1 MEDTQLNRST
11 ITRTAIRQ
19 KVDDLVVKSSTIV
32 EDFRTTEDDVDLLNI
47 YIEQI
52 TEKLSRLEKLDSTI
66 EDLTPLTHLSDTIQ
80 EAEDFRSSVIEKRG
94 RIIRFVEKAK
104 HTTQPHNSS
113 MNNSGASATPFRP
126 NKVNLPKLTLAKFD
140 GDLLKW
146 QEFIDGFNSAVN
158 DDPNLDDVVK
168 FQYLRAQ
175 LNGEAYRTI
184 EGLALTASN
193 DANALQVLIKRYGQP
208 QIIISAYMRALWEL
222 SRPTEDMQ
230 SLMEFSDKLETYIRG
245 LSALGKNEDSYG
257 DLLTPIILDKLP
269 GMIRRQITR
278 DNNGANWNLQSL
290 RDALSR
296 EITAFQAGVSVY
308 PETAHLGTTSA
319 FHVGNAIKRKPL
331 KCTFCKGT
339 HFASDCVLVTEP
351 EKRLDIVKRDKLCFN
366 CMGTHRS
373 RDCKSKNTCKKCR
386 GKHHTLLCGSSLTET
401 REISTKNRPQNP
413 QNGSRSDSHDVKTVH
428 QTYAGAQQPR
438 PDGPILLKTAV
449 AEIFSPSTSANNR
462 SNGRKINILLD
473 EGSHRSFITTRIS
486 VSLNLPHLGQ
496 EEINLATFGEQL
508 AGRRLLQRTNFNIAS
523 SEGSPILIEALVIPT
538 ISTPISNLVNNKVL
552 DLPHLRNLTLAE
564 QPSSITGDFDID
576 VLIGADYYWSIVGD
590 NTVKGYGPTAVSSR
604 IGYLLSGPI
613 PSHTL
618 LTGVRNSTVLNVSCV
633 RNMDL
638 NSHRGEEVSL
648 QSFWDLE
655 TIGIKD
661 DASLI
666 KNRGLAYSDY
676 IKTHLTVDSDGRYT
690 AKLPWKESHAPLP
703 DNRHVAEARTRSM
716 IRRLSAEM
724 RTVYDAII
732 EEQLSRDFI
741 EDVTH
746 DISSIGHYLPHR
758 GVKKDSTTTPLR
770 IVFDCSCR
778 VGSEPSLNDC
788 LETGPPLLN
797 DLVSILLRFRLYS
810 TGISTDIEK
819 AFLQIRL
826 HEHDRKYTKFLWL
839 TDPNDPESDFKV
851 LQFKSILF
859 GAVSSPFVLNAT
871 VKSHL
876 ANYDCETA
884 GKLAENIYVDNIVT
898 GVTSEDKAINFYAQS
913 NEIMNS
919 AGLAL
924 RAWATN
930 CQRLRNLASS
940 DGVAES
946 KPIAN
951 VLGIRWD
958 THNDTLSIKVDD
970 GTSDLVTK
978 REVVSAASKL
988 YDPLGFLA
996 PVQVRAKMYIQELWK
1011 LNLGWD
1017 DPVQDE
1023 SMREKWFSIRND
1035 LSRASEIVLSRKYLS
1050 QPQTQNYEIHV
1061 FADSSKAAFG
1071 AVVYLRNQHDTS
1083 FVMSKTRVAPVKE
1096 LTIPRLELLAA
1107 LTGSKLIDYVTESLG
1122 SEIAITKKVLWSDSQ
1137 IVLCWLNSD
1146 RKLPVFV
1153 SNRVKQIKS
1162 IKIDEYRYCPTSD
1175 NPADI
1180 LSRGIDSEKLR
1191 HSNLW
1196 WFGPEWLK
1204 HGDWPV
1210 DKLYADTS
1218 TVNILH
1224 INDPQPGQVE
1234 DAEDERIGLVEIIDI
1249 ERFIELGSLLRVT
1262 AYVFLFVAKLQRQT
1276 DRSAEDLTPD
1286 DIARA
1291 RTAWIKA
1298 VQNAN
1303 YSNEIFVLQGNHA
1316 KSRAPLTKQLRLFIG
1331 DDSLLRV
1338 GGRLHNAPI
1347 DYGAKFPI
1355 LLPPKGRF
1363 TELTVIDA
1371 HARALHLGTEST
1383 INRIRQTYWIQSIR
1397 KVVKSLLRKCYNCK
1411 ITSGQPYPLPDPA
1424 PLQKSRLTDAPP
1436 FTVTGVD
1443 FTGHLFVRDNNRE
1456 AKAYIILFTCA
1467 NTRAVHLEVV
1477 SDMSCATFLLAFRR
1491 FAARRSLP
1499 QKLISDNGSAFV
1511 AAAGEIKKLLDIHS
1525 VRKYMLEKNVEWVF
1539 IPKAAPWH
1547 GGFWERLVGLTKQ
1560 VLKRVLVRAY
1570 ISMSELITLVAE
1582 IEMVINNR
1590 PLTYLSDDVTDPEPL
1605 TPSHLLHGRVM
1616 SNLPHLSDTDAI
1628 SDPEYGVSINTQ
1640 NLQKRA
1646 QRVMELFE
1654 HFRSRWTNEYVI
1666 ALRERHL
1673 SMRNNGRTSE
1683 IRSGDVV
1690 LVHDDQ
1696 KRRINWKLAIV
1707 TKLNYGND
1715 GAVRSAEIRMGTTNT
1730 SRPINKLFPLEIN
1743 TDMDFKEP
1751 GPVIA
1756 SDPRP
1761 VRNAARKARA
1771 KIVECLK

>member
-1 MEDTQLNRST
+1 MALSGFIVSFSSFISEPGLLCDSQRHIGAVTRISRVEDTQLNRST

-32 EDFRTTEDDVDLLNI
+32 EDFRTTEDDVDLLDI

-52 TEKLSRLEKLDSTI
+52 TEKLSRLEKLDLTI

-94 RIIRFVEKAK
+94 RIIRFVEKAT

-146 QEFIDGFNSAVN
+146 QEFIDGFNSAAN

-193 DANALQVLIKRYGQP
+193 YANALQ
-208 QIIISAYMRALWEL
+208 
-222 SRPTEDMQ
+222 RPTEDMQ

-351 EKRLDIVKRDKLCFN
+351 EKRLDIVKRDKLCYN

-401 REISTKNRPQNP
+401 REISTKDRP
-413 QNGSRSDSHDVKTVH
+413 QNGSRSDSHDIKTVH

-523 SEGSPILIEALVIPT
+523 SEGSPILIKALVIPT

-613 PSHTL
+613 PT
-618 LTGVRNSTVLNVSCV
+618 TP
-633 RNMDL
+633 
-638 NSHRGEEVSL
+638 
-648 QSFWDLE
+648 
-655 TIGIKD
+655 
-661 DASLI
+661 
-666 KNRGLAYSDY
+666 YSPD
-676 IKTHLTVDSDGRYT
+676 DGRYT

-724 RTVYDAII
+724 RTVYDTII

-746 DISSIGHYLPHR
+746 DTSSIGHYLPHR

-851 LQFKSILF
+851 LQFKSIL
-859 GAVSSPFVLNAT
+859 
-871 VKSHL
+871 
-876 ANYDCETA
+876 DCV
-884 GKLAENIYVDNIVT
+884 I
-898 GVTSEDKAINFYAQS
+898 
-913 NEIMNS
+913 
-919 AGLAL
+919 
-924 RAWATN
+924 W
-930 CQRLRNLASS
+930 
-940 DGVAES
+940 
-946 KPIAN
+946 
-951 VLGIRWD
+951 
-958 THNDTLSIKVDD
+958 
-970 GTSDLVTK
+970 
-978 REVVSAASKL
+978 
-988 YDPLGFLA
+988 
-996 PVQVRAKMYIQELWK
+996 
-1011 LNLGWD
+1011 
-1017 DPVQDE
+1017 
-1023 SMREKWFSIRND
+1023 
-1035 LSRASEIVLSRKYLS
+1035 
-1050 QPQTQNYEIHV
+1050 
-1061 FADSSKAAFG
+1061 
-1071 AVVYLRNQHDTS
+1071 
-1083 FVMSKTRVAPVKE
+1083 
-1096 LTIPRLELLAA
+1096 
-1107 LTGSKLIDYVTESLG
+1107 
-1122 SEIAITKKVLWSDSQ
+1122 
-1137 IVLCWLNSD
+1137 
-1146 RKLPVFV
+1146 
-1153 SNRVKQIKS
+1153 
-1162 IKIDEYRYCPTSD
+1162 
-1175 NPADI
+1175 
-1180 LSRGIDSEKLR
+1180 
-1191 HSNLW
+1191 
-1196 WFGPEWLK
+1196 
-1204 HGDWPV
+1204 
-1210 DKLYADTS
+1210 
-1218 TVNILH
+1218 
-1224 INDPQPGQVE
+1224 
-1234 DAEDERIGLVEIIDI
+1234 
-1249 ERFIELGSLLRVT
+1249 
-1262 AYVFLFVAKLQRQT
+1262 
-1276 DRSAEDLTPD
+1276 
-1286 DIARA
+1286 RA
-1291 RTAWIKA
+1291 R
-1298 VQNAN
+1298 
-1303 YSNEIFVLQGNHA
+1303 
-1316 KSRAPLTKQLRLFIG
+1316 
-1331 DDSLLRV
+1331 
-1338 GGRLHNAPI
+1338 
-1347 DYGAKFPI
+1347 
-1355 LLPPKGRF
+1355 
-1363 TELTVIDA
+1363 
-1371 HARALHLGTEST
+1371 
-1383 INRIRQTYWIQSIR
+1383 
-1397 KVVKSLLRKCYNCK
+1397 
-1411 ITSGQPYPLPDPA
+1411 
-1424 PLQKSRLTDAPP
+1424 
-1436 FTVTGVD
+1436 
-1443 FTGHLFVRDNNRE
+1443 
-1456 AKAYIILFTCA
+1456 
-1467 NTRAVHLEVV
+1467 
-1477 SDMSCATFLLAFRR
+1477 
-1491 FAARRSLP
+1491 
-1499 QKLISDNGSAFV
+1499 
-1511 AAAGEIKKLLDIHS
+1511 
-1525 VRKYMLEKNVEWVF
+1525 
-1539 IPKAAPWH
+1539 
-1547 GGFWERLVGLTKQ
+1547 
-1560 VLKRVLVRAY
+1560 
-1570 ISMSELITLVAE
+1570 
-1582 IEMVINNR
+1582 
-1590 PLTYLSDDVTDPEPL
+1590 
-1605 TPSHLLHGRVM
+1605 
-1616 SNLPHLSDTDAI
+1616 
-1628 SDPEYGVSINTQ
+1628 
-1640 NLQKRA
+1640 
-1646 QRVMELFE
+1646 ME
-1654 HFRSRWTNEYVI
+1654 
-1666 ALRERHL
+1666 
-1673 SMRNNGRTSE
+1673 
-1683 IRSGDVV
+1683 
-1690 LVHDDQ
+1690 
-1696 KRRINWKLAIV
+1696 
-1707 TKLNYGND
+1707 
-1715 GAVRSAEIRMGTTNT
+1715 
-1730 SRPINKLFPLEIN
+1730 
-1743 TDMDFKEP
+1743 
-1751 GPVIA
+1751 
-1756 SDPRP
+1756 
-1761 VRNAARKARA
+1761 
-1771 KIVECLK
+1771 